1 MAGCSAGDRLRNQAP
16 PTAAHLH
23 NNLPAREAVLD
34 SISTLT
40 INWNRSLIIDSTI
53 DDQLVKTL
61 TPKILELRA
70 QSSDPITIGINSP
83 GGSLASLD
91 VLLGL
96 LTGPDQNGNKVSIIT
111 VATHRAYSAAANFL
125 AFGDY
130 SVAQRHSTVIYHD
143 VRYGKI
149 EDVTP
154 EKARGTARSLQA
166 ANDRFS
172 LRLAHVIIKRLIWI
186 YIDLRSEFE
195 TIKTKFP
202 KTYKKYTA
210 IVEAF
215 APPVDA
221 HKSVDLAC
229 FATSLW
235 AGLSAQ
241 NDELI
246 SNVMERLSRWV
257 YLTSIVKNVPSY
269 RAKGSRLPGLLDG
282 SRHLHKLFSG
292 RPEHF
297 DSCEPGLKL
306 FLSLVIAEISATKTE
321 RINFSSVLERATR
334 DFAILDSMNDPKH
347 IRHATDLMLSHKHIF
362 LPGESDLA
370 LAGRPEAERVK
381 ILATAAPYATLLW
394 HFCVLLCRELFE
406 GEHTLKPHDAQL
418 LGLVDEV
425 TGGGPV
431 ESRRDFKLA
440 QAKMEAEAK
449 APEDA
454 E

>member
-1 MAGCSAGDRLRNQAP
+1 M
-16 PTAAHLH
+16 
-23 NNLPAREAVLD
+23 D
-34 SISTLT
+34 SISSLT

-111 VATHRAYSAAANFL
+111 VATHRAYSAAANLL

-130 SVAQRHSTVIYHD
+130 SIAQRHSTVLYHD

-172 LRLAHVIIKRLIWI
+172 LRLAHVIIKRLLWT
-186 YIDLRSEFE
+186 YIDLSSEFE
-195 TIKTKFP
+195 ATKSKFP

-210 IVEAF
+210 VVEAF
-215 APPVDA
+215 APPVNA
-221 HKSVDLAC
+221 NKSVDLAC

-235 AGLSAQ
+235 ASLSPQ

-246 SNVMERLSRWV
+246 SNVMDRLARWV
-257 YLTSIVKNVPSY
+257 HLTRIVKAVPSY
-269 RAKGSRLPGLLDG
+269 RAKRSRLPGLLDG
-282 SRHLHKLFSG
+282 SRHLHKLFG
-292 RPEHF
+292 GKPGHF

-306 FLSLVIAEISATKTE
+306 FLSLVIADISDTETE
-321 RINFSSVLERATR
+321 RVNFPSALERAAR
-334 DFAILDSMNDPKH
+334 EFAILDSMNDPNH
-347 IRHATDLMLSHKHIF
+347 IRHATGLMLSHPHIF
-362 LPGESDLA
+362 LPGDLDLA
-370 LAGRPEAERVK
+370 LAARPEEERAQ

-406 GEHTLKPHDAQL
+406 GEHTLNPNDAQL

-425 TGGGPV
+425 AGGGPV
-431 ESRRDFKLA
+431 ESQRDFKLA
-440 QAKMEAEAK
+440 QAKKAAQTK
-449 APEDA
+449 APVA
-454 E
+454 A